1 MRDDQTGAQALPGDA
16 EEFRRATG
24 PRHAA
29 RHAAPRKSLL
39 TKFHV
44 PAGKAMMLAAMP
56 TAVFVGMGLTPRLA
70 LADDSTG
77 KTANPNPC
85 VSRSDDSEASGTAS
99 PSGSPSASATPGPSA
114 STGATAHRDGGG
126 TGTGKAGSSAD
137 PEPSTSADP
146 SASATRKAPEP
157 SQSSSAP
164 GGGSG
169 NGSGGGL
176 LGGLGSAL
184 GGLLGGG
191 SSSASPS
198 DSPTPEATPSA
209 DASGATGAKAPGS
222 TADTSTAQDK
232 GAAPTGSL
240 LGGSGKDAGDA
251 KASDDSGDSGGG
263 TAPGEDGDAP
273 KKDASGS
280 KAVKG
285 TVGGLSKA
293 KAGTAETRTQAIRD
307 LLKQKGIPFS
317 DTQPATKDSAEADSG
332 SCDDGPCDNL
342 LPILKPPS
350 QDADAPSMATDAW
363 HLTSSNLGLNGLCYR
378 GLVDIKTAS
387 GTTKRVMKFTADS
400 IDIKDLHQ
408 TVDNRDANGNI
419 ATHTQIT
426 TAPGSTSTID
436 GPVTMYTEK
445 LSGNLLG
452 LLPIT
457 FSPDFPPPIQIP
469 SVFFTNAKVDQAGQ
483 FGGTLSTKGLHNT
496 IG

>member
-1 MRDDQTGAQALPGDA
+1 MRDDQTGASALPGDA
-16 EEFRRATG
+16 EEFRRAAG

-77 KTANPNPC
+77 KAANPNPC

-99 PSGSPSASATPGPSA
+99 ASPSDSPSKSVTPDPSASASTTSHGGGGKAGSPAAPKPSASSDPSASATP
-114 STGATAHRDGGG
+114 
-126 TGTGKAGSSAD
+126 
-137 PEPSTSADP
+137 
-146 SASATRKAPEP
+146 KAPEP

-164 GGGSG
+164 GG
-169 NGSGGGL
+169 GSGGGL

-191 SSSASPS
+191 SAASPSGSASP
-198 DSPTPEATPSA
+198 DATSSA
-209 DASGATGAKAPGS
+209 GASTASGS
-222 TADTSTAQDK
+222 TAGTSTPKDD
-232 GAAPTGSL
+232 PSTGSL
-240 LGGSGKDAGDA
+240 LGSSAEDSKGSADSKGSDA
-251 KASDDSGDSGGG
+251 KASDDG
-263 TAPGEDGDAP
+263 TGSDKDGDAS
-273 KKDASGS
+273 KKDASNS
-280 KAVKG
+280 TAVKG

-293 KAGTAETRTQAIRD
+293 KAGTAETKTQAIRD

-317 DTQPATKDSAEADSG
+317 DTQPAAKDSAKADSG

-363 HLTSSNLGLNGLCYR
+363 HLSSSNLGLNGLCYR

-469 SVFFTNAKVDQAGQ
+469 SVFFTDAKVDQAGQ